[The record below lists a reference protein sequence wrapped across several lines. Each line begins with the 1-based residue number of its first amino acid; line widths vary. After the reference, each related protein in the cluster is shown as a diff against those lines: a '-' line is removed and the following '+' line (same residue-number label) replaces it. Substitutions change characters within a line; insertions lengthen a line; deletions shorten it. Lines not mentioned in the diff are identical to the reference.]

1 MPDLKVPVT
10 GAAAEI
16 TIATA
21 ATVNTPG
28 AAISTTKDPSP
39 RLKKTRV
46 RESQVSLYEFN
57 HSLSVYLS
65 KVYCG
70 QVLGQSLKYV
80 KRNILLNLTQGNFW
94 MCSKAEKVS
103 VGSDCIVLKVV
114 RLALCAERDLLA

>member
-21 ATVNTPG
+21 ATVNTPD

-46 RESQVSLYEFN
+46 RESQVSLYDFN
-57 HSLSVYLS
+57 HSLNVYLS

-70 QVLGQSLKYV
+70 QVLGQMLEICKEEYTLKSASRKYLDV
-80 KRNILLNLTQGNFW
+80 F
-94 MCSKAEKVS
+94 
-103 VGSDCIVLKVV
+103 
-114 RLALCAERDLLA
+114 